1 MLTIRPLNPS
11 DYQEA
16 IQFAIEGMQFDQYLT
31 NRWARQIY
39 GRYFFYEALNQ
50 ATQVI
55 AAYYNTQLVGL
66 LLARINGEKPVHQS
80 RWQQGIVRSGN
91 WLSRT
96 FFANSS
102 DVYEQTNQQ
111 LLQAYQANHHP
122 DGEII
127 FLAAKPNSRI
137 KGIGTFLLDE
147 LTRREKGKEIYLFTD
162 SFCTYQ
168 FYEHRGFKRFAS
180 KEITLSINKRQIP
193 MTAMLFVKKL

>member
-96 FFANSS
+96 FFC
-102 DVYEQTNQQ
+102 
-111 LLQAYQANHHP
+111 
-122 DGEII
+122 
-127 FLAAKPNSRI
+127 K
-137 KGIGTFLLDE
+137 
-147 LTRREKGKEIYLFTD
+147 
-162 SFCTYQ
+162 Q
-168 FYEHRGFKRFAS
+168 F
-180 KEITLSINKRQIP
+180 
-193 MTAMLFVKKL
+193 